1 VKHVDVP
8 PLRPL
13 QGFPVLF
20 GWGLRR
26 TLRAKKFLWVGV
38 FGVLAFYGLGMLL
51 RATRDPT
58 RALFHV
64 MDVPVLGMTMPLLA
78 LILVGGGFGEEVQDR
93 TLLFHLVRPVRRSTL
108 YHARFAAGLVPGAIV
123 GAAMVAAICVG
134 NGAPI
139 GTGTIVALSACAA
152 LGVATLGALY
162 YAIAALFRRGL
173 IAGLVYTFLLEGL
186 FQFLP
191 GSIQKLSLTFHVRS
205 LAHRLTDDAF
215 ATASQG
221 VGASLERHAQQTQ
234 ASPEQMLKAAIREPW
249 TQVSTVWII
258 CAVVILGASLLGARA
273 VTRKDFALKD

>member
-1 VKHVDVP
+1 VTPVDVP

-26 TLRAKKFLWVGV
+26 TLRARKFLWVGV

-51 RATRDPT
+51 RATRDAP

-78 LILVGGGFGEEVQDR
+78 LILVGGGFGEEIQDR

-139 GTGTIVALSACAA
+139 GTGTIVVLSACAA

-205 LAHRLTDDAF
+205 LAHRLTDEE
-215 ATASQG
+215 
-221 VGASLERHAQQTQ
+221 VRQTQ
-234 ASPEQMLKAAIREPW
+234 APTGQMLRAAGREPW

-258 CAVVILGASLLGARA
+258 CAVVIVGTSLLGARA